1 MSNSNRTGFGRYSYG
16 LYKEAML
23 DISQNFEQMISEL
36 SPTFLVGVG
45 SGSVLAGLF
54 IWLGGLGFRKYL
66 VTIVGAFAGGIS
78 GFFITGRNTVLSLVS
93 AGVGVVIALVLEKI
107 FVTIMAAVLAAV
119 LGFTVMGR
127 ICVGQADS
135 LEQACSQMPVY
146 SWVIIAALVIISIAA
161 GFFFRRLI
169 SALCFA
175 AFGAILIFAGMILLL
190 SYKGTEPISYISGK
204 PSFYGMVFAAMVAF
218 GTIEQLLLCR
228 FAKAKAKREEKVIK
242 RQREVEKKPPDWRRE

>member
-1 MSNSNRTGFGRYSYG
+1 LSNSNRTGSGRYSYD
-16 LYKEAML
+16 LYKETMIEIFKNL
-23 DISQNFEQMISEL
+23 EQMISEL

-45 SGSVLAGLF
+45 TACVLAGLF

-66 VTIVGAFAGGIS
+66 IAIVGAFAGGIS
-78 GFFITGRNTVLSLVS
+78 GFLITGRNTVLSLVS

-107 FVTIMAAVLAAV
+107 FIIIMAAVLAAV

-127 ICVGQADS
+127 IWVGQADS

-169 SALCFA
+169 SAFCCA
-175 AFGAILIFAGMILLL
+175 AFGVILIFAGMILLL

-204 PSFYGMVFAAMVAF
+204 PSFYGMVFAVMVAF

-228 FAKAKAKREEKVIK
+228 FAKAKTKREEKAGK
-242 RQREVEKKPPDWRRE
+242 SQQKSEKERPNWRRE

>member
-1 MSNSNRTGFGRYSYG
+1 MSNSNRRGSGRYSYD
-16 LYKEAML
+16 LYEDTMIE
-23 DISQNFEQMISEL
+23 ISQNLEQMISEL

-45 SGSVLAGLF
+45 IGSVLAGLF

-66 VTIVGAFAGGIS
+66 VAIAGAFAGGIS
-78 GFFITGRNTVLSLVS
+78 GFFITGRNTALALVS
-93 AGVGVVIALVLEKI
+93 AGGGVVIALVLEKI
-107 FVTIMAAVLAAV
+107 FITVMAAILAAV

-135 LEQACSQMPVY
+135 LEQACSQMPLY
-146 SWVIIAALVIISIAA
+146 SWAMIAVLVIISIAA

-175 AFGAILIFAGMILLL
+175 AFGTMLLFAGMILLL
-190 SYKGTEPISYISGK
+190 SYKGTEPISYMSAK
-204 PSFYGMVFAAMVAF
+204 PSFYGMIFAAMAAF

-228 FAKAKAKREEKVIK
+228 FAKAKTKREEKAGK
-242 RQREVEKKPPDWRRE
+242 SQQKSEKEP